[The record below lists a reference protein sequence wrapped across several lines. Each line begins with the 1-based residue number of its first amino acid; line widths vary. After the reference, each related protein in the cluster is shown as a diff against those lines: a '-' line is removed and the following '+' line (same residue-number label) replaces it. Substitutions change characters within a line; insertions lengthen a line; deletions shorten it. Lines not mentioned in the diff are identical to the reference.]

1 MEIFVIGAWTIWKE
15 RNDLIFNHKPP
26 SLARWKSTFKSEVKD
41 HFIRIKRELHQSTS
55 LWLDA
60 L

>member
-1 MEIFVIGAWTIWKE
+1 
-15 RNDLIFNHKPP
+15 
-26 SLARWKSTFKSEVKD
+26 LARWKSTFKSEVKD